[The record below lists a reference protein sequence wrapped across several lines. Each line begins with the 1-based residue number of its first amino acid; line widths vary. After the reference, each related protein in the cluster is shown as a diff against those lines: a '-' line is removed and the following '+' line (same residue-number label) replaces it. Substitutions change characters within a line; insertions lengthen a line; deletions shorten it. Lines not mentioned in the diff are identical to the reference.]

1 MRRMRAD
8 RRPRRKVEALLSVLA
23 QISDSDALYELFCDL
38 LTVREIED
46 AAGRLE
52 VARLLDAGA
61 SYVEIQKKTGAS
73 ATTVSRVSK
82 CLNYG
87 TGGYR
92 RALDVLA
99 AHETVGR

>member
-1 MRRMRAD
+1 MPEREMRND
-8 RRPRRKVEALLSVLA
+8 KVEALLSVLS
-23 QISDSDALYELFCDL
+23 QISDADAIYDLFCDL

-52 VARLLDAGA
+52 VARLLDAGK
-61 SYVEIQKKTGAS
+61 SYMQIQKETGAS

-92 RALDVLA
+92 RALDALA
-99 AHETVGR
+99 ADETAGR

>member
-1 MRRMRAD
+1 MADDEMRND
-8 RRPRRKVEALLSVLA
+8 KVEALLRVLA
-23 QISDSDALYELFCDL
+23 QISDADALYELFRDL

-61 SYVEIQKKTGAS
+61 SYVDIQKKTGAS

-87 TGGYR
+87 AGGYR
-92 RALDVLA
+92 HALAVLA
-99 AHETVGR
+99 ADKTERG

>member
-1 MRRMRAD
+1 MAEREMRND
-8 RRPRRKVEALLSVLA
+8 KVEALLSVLA
-23 QISDSDALYELFCDL
+23 QISDADALYDLFCDL
-38 LTVREIED
+38 LTVREIDD

-61 SYVEIQKKTGAS
+61 SYVDIQKKTGAS

-92 RALDVLA
+92 HALDVLA
-99 AHETVGR
+99 ADETAGR

>member
-1 MRRMRAD
+1 MAEHEVRND
-8 RRPRRKVEALLSVLA
+8 KVEALLSVLA
-23 QISDSDALYELFCDL
+23 QISDPDALYELFRDL

-87 TGGYR
+87 AGGYR

-99 AHETVGR
+99 ARETVGR